1 MVPVAARGVLVAVLV
16 LSGFVLLDS
25 TGHAQPSGC
34 EGGSEVCSGAEAGQG
49 RVTFGAREVDLTH
62 VTEGGRGS
70 RGSEPPCTYRSPG
83 PNFTRRYAYRPSE
96 IPMWA
101 VFYWMDCGERTY
113 LRWYVDR
120 RSDPVGDG
128 LLTEAVQAA
137 FDTIVADVP
146 ILALSPSADRV
157 QLTGMPTL
165 LAIDPASLRPID
177 GSVTAGEVTVR
188 AHLRPRAVLWDLGN
202 GERRRCPHPGS
213 AIPTASGSTATRT
226 ASGST
231 VTPDR
236 CSYTYLRT
244 SPVGAE
250 VEDGGATVGG
260 YPLSAQVA
268 YDAGY
273 HVTGPV
279 AAGEYALGEV
289 LGPPATA
296 RLTVRELRAVR
307 IAD

>member
-1 MVPVAARGVLVAVLV
+1 MVPVAVRGVLVVVLV
-16 LSGFVLLDS
+16 LSGVVLLDS
-25 TGHAQPSGC
+25 AGHAQRSDC
-34 EGGSEVCSGAEAGQG
+34 EGGSETCAGAEVGRG

-62 VTEGGRGS
+62 VTEGERGS
-70 RGSEPPCTYRSPG
+70 RGGEPSCTYRSPG
-83 PNFTRRYAYRPSE
+83 PNFTRRYAHRPSE

-120 RSDPVGDG
+120 RSDPVRDG

-137 FDTIVADVP
+137 FDTIAADVP

-165 LAIDPASLRPID
+165 LAIDPASVRPID

-202 GERRRCPHPGS
+202 GERRRCPHPES
-213 AIPTASGSTATRT
+213 ATPTASGSTA
-226 ASGST
+226 A
-231 VTPDR
+231 PDR
-236 CSYTYLRT
+236 CSYTFLRT

-250 VEDGGATVGG
+250 VDDGGATIGG

-273 HVTGPV
+273 RVAGPV

-289 LGPPATA
+289 LGPPAAA